1 MTNKPTDS
9 NREFL
14 ENLLSAF
21 EEMPAAD
28 EATLRQSLSEAGI
41 DVDAVLQRCLG
52 VVKVLSGQQR
62 LLAARQRLDRIRTTL
77 TKLGNLSTG
86 LSQRSREELAQAFA
100 GSSSGTLVQA
110 YFRKL
115 ETVTQED
122 LASLTEDLGLIEFL
136 EKIEKEVE

>member
-1 MTNKPTDS
+1 MTHKPTES

-14 ENLLSAF
+14 ENLVSAF
-21 EEMPAAD
+21 EEMPASD
-28 EATLRQSLSEAGI
+28 EAALRESLLEAGV
-41 DVDAVLQRCLG
+41 DVDAVLSRCLG
-52 VVKVLSGQQR
+52 LVKSLSGQQR
-62 LLAARQRLDRIRTTL
+62 LLAARQKLDRIRATVV
-77 TKLGNLSTG
+77 KLGSLAEG

-100 GSSSGTLVQA
+100 GAPSGSLVQA

-136 EKIEKEVE
+136 EKIEREVE